1 MSDIISLLF
10 NIVSYG
16 IGGLFILI
24 FILFIFALIFGD
36 RIERDWEYEA
46 TFTDKNEKK
55 IGELD
60 IEYSF
65 IPKKEKVKMFKPK
78 FYLRHKM
85 LKPGSLLSVYVNDL
99 KILEGT
105 IKKHGTI
112 RLGAENIVYE
122 ITETPADNST
132 CTLKINDEEF
142 LSAPLYE
149 D

>member
-1 MSDIISLLF
+1 MSEIIPLIF

-36 RIERDWEYEA
+36 RVERDWEYEA
-46 TFTDKNEKK
+46 TFTNKNEKK

-65 IPKKEKVKMFKPK
+65 IPKKEKAKMFKPK

-112 RLGAENIVYE
+112 RLGAENIVNE
-122 ITETPADNST
+122 ITETPADNSI
-132 CTLKINDEEF
+132 CNLKINDEEF